1 VPERAAGTVR
11 RGAQGR
17 AREPGS
23 EPVPGG
29 REWGK
34 PIPMVD
40 EFDDNYDTF
49 RAFLDLFAPP
59 EAVKRLERLGIPQD
73 IIERIR
79 EQHEQETIRIKELEE
94 PHAVILGNRDTWYTG
109 PQVKDKC
116 WPAIVTE
123 LLKDGWSQSPAI
135 EDLDNSSTRVVSL
148 LNHPK
153 EKSFATRGLVV
164 GYVQSGKTTNFTS
177 VMAKAAD
184 RGYKLFIVLAG
195 IHNGL
200 RRQTQ
205 ARLVQQLVEPNPA
218 MWSQLTGLDKD
229 FTPTE
234 NPASYFGKNNKT
246 HVLCVVKKNATVLRK
261 LAQWLEKASDYLG
274 DCPALIIDD
283 EADQATVATKSINP
297 LILSIMGSLPKSAY
311 VGYTASPFAN
321 LLIDPSAEDLYPK
334 DFVVNLPKPAGHFGT
349 EVLFGRYALDGEDP
363 EQVDDG
369 HDMIRSIPE
378 DDVSCV
384 RPETKADVDGFE
396 PVIIDTLRTAVEY
409 FWLATAARRVRKTG
423 NPHNTMLIHTSVN
436 TSVHN
441 SFKRP
446 LQHLRDTAARSLDD
460 PALLA
465 RLRDLW
471 DRESSRVP
479 AEDFGETK
487 VPFDRLIQELPGVL
501 RSCRVIMDNSS
512 SEDRLDYENGP
523 VVAIAV
529 GGNTLSR
536 GLTLEG
542 LSVSYFVRAVSAYD
556 TLLQMGRWFGF
567 RNGYADLPRIWM
579 TDELAE
585 WFRHLATVE
594 TEMRRD
600 IETYMTED
608 ETPLTFAVRLRT
620 HPALRVTAAAKM
632 RDAVTAASSYGG
644 KRVQTHYF
652 HTNADWLRGNIAAA
666 CTLVEASAAHG
677 SQVDE
682 RPAEGRYVFHDVPHE
697 LVIDFLTDYRFHEKS
712 PENDADLIKG
722 YIRKRASTAGS
733 LQRWNIAIV
742 GNPQGDDFTFAPG
755 VTVGRNTRARLA
767 VTNPA
772 PDFADIKTLMSR
784 RDAGVDLSGDVGKLT
799 EKMIMELRQFQ
810 FPNTG
815 LLVLYPI
822 DKISDPSPS
831 KKLRAPLGAEEHV
844 IGVGLVFPKPANGDS
859 TVEKYIS
866 ANLAN
871 VRIEDEDY
879 SLLDSEEA

>member
-1 VPERAAGTVR
+1 MA
-11 RGAQGR
+11 
-17 AREPGS
+17 
-23 EPVPGG
+23 
-29 REWGK
+29 
-34 PIPMVD
+34 D
-40 EFDDNYDTF
+40 ELDAMYDTF
-49 RAFLDLFAPP
+49 KALLDAFPP
-59 EAVKRLERLGIPQD
+59 SEAVKRLEQFGISPD
-73 IIERIR
+73 IVDRIR
-79 EQHEQETIRIKELEE
+79 ERHEEQTIRVRELEE
-94 PHAVILGNRDTWYTG
+94 PHAVVLDNRDTWYTG
-109 PQVKDKC
+109 PQAKDKC
-116 WPAIVTE
+116 WPAITD
-123 LLKDGWSQSPAI
+123 LLRKDGWPEEPAI
-135 EDLDNSSTRVVSL
+135 RSLDDSSTRVVSL

-153 EKSFATRGLVV
+153 EKTFSTRGLVV

-177 VMAKAAD
+177 VVAKAAD

-205 ARLVQQLVEPNPA
+205 ARLVQQLVEPNPS

-229 FTPTE
+229 FTPQE
-234 NPASYFGKNNKT
+234 NPASYFGRSNKT

-261 LAQWLEKASDYLG
+261 LARWLEKASEYLE

-297 LILSIMGSLPKSAY
+297 LILTIMSHLPRSAY
-311 VGYTASPFAN
+311 LGYTATPFAN

-369 HDMIRSIPE
+369 HDMIRSVPK
-378 DDVSCV
+378 DDVAAV
-384 RPETKADVDGFE
+384 RPETRADVEGFE
-396 PVIIDTLRTAVEY
+396 PVITDTLRQAVEY
-409 FWLATAARRVRKTG
+409 FWLVTAARRVRGTG

-436 TSVHN
+436 TAVHN
-441 SFKRP
+441 SFERP
-446 LQHLRDTAARSLDD
+446 LKHLLARSARSLTEQDD
-460 PALLA
+460 ALLS

-471 DRESSRVP
+471 EEETDRVR
-479 AEDFGETK
+479 AEDFDVTK
-487 VPFDRLIQELPGVL
+487 VPFELLMPELPGVL
-501 RSCRVIMDNSS
+501 NSCRIIMDNSS

-600 IETYMTED
+600 IDIYMTED

-652 HTNADWLRGNIAAA
+652 RTDADWLGNNIDAARN
-666 CTLVEASAAHG
+666 LVAASAANA
-677 SQVDE
+677 VRTDE
-682 RPAEGRYVFHDVPHE
+682 RPTEGRFVFRDVPHN
-697 LVIDFLTDYRFHEKS
+697 LVIDFLSNYRFHENS
-712 PENDADLIKG
+712 PENDANLIIK
-722 YIRKRASTAGS
+722 YIRKQVSGVGS
-733 LQRWNIAIV
+733 LRRWNVAIV
-742 GNPQGDDFTFAPG
+742 GNPKGDPFTFARG
-755 VTVGRNTRARLA
+755 VSVGRNNRARLHLP
-767 VTNPA
+767 NPT

-784 RDAGVDLSGDVGKLT
+784 RDAAVDLSGDTAKLT
-799 EKMIMELRQFQ
+799 EKGIMDERRQQ
-810 FPNTG
+810 FPDTG

-822 DKISDPSPS
+822 DRVSEPSPS
-831 KKLRAPLGAEEHV
+831 KRLRAPLNAEEHV
-844 IGVGLVFPKPANGDS
+844 IGLGLVFPEPHNRDS
-859 TVEKYIS
+859 AVESYIS
-866 ANLAN
+866 ANLSN
-871 VRIEDEDY
+871 IRIEDEDY
-879 SLLDSEEA
+879 SLLDGEDA

>member
-1 VPERAAGTVR
+1 MT
-11 RGAQGR
+11 
-17 AREPGS
+17 
-23 EPVPGG
+23 
-29 REWGK
+29 
-34 PIPMVD
+34 D
-40 EFDDNYDTF
+40 EFDGMYETF
-49 RAFLDLFAPP
+49 KALLDAFPP
-59 EAVKRLERLGIPQD
+59 AEAIKRLEQLGASPD
-73 IIERIR
+73 VVERIR
-79 EQHEQETIRIKELEE
+79 ERHEQQTISIKELEE

-109 PQVKDKC
+109 PQARDKC
-116 WPAIVTE
+116 WPAIVN
-123 LLKDGWSQSPAI
+123 LLRKDGWSEEPSI
-135 EDLDNSSTRVVSL
+135 RSLDESSTRVVSL

-153 EKSFATRGLVV
+153 ERAFSTRGLVV

-205 ARLVQQLVEPNPA
+205 ARLVQQLVEPNPS

-229 FTPTE
+229 FTPQE
-234 NPASYFGKNNKT
+234 NPASYFGKSNKT
-246 HVLCVVKKNATVLRK
+246 RVLCVVKKNATVLRK
-261 LAQWLEKASDYLG
+261 LARWLEKASDYLE

-297 LILSIMGSLPKSAY
+297 LILDIMSSLPRSAY

-321 LLIDPSAEDLYPK
+321 LLIDPSAEDLYPQ
-334 DFVVNLPKPAGHFGT
+334 DFVVNLPKPQGHFGT

-369 HDMIRSIPE
+369 YDMIRSIPE
-378 DDVSCV
+378 DDVPCV
-384 RPETKADVDGFE
+384 RPETRADVEGFE
-396 PVIIDTLRTAVEY
+396 PVITETLRKAVEY
-409 FWLATAARRVRKTG
+409 FWLVTAARRVRRTG
-423 NPHNTMLIHTSVN
+423 NPHSTMLIHTSVN

-441 SFKRP
+441 SFERP
-446 LQHLRDTAARSLDD
+446 LKHLRDRSARSLKD
-460 PALLA
+460 AAFLA
-465 RLRDLW
+465 QLRDLW
-471 DRESSRVP
+471 ERETNRVP
-479 AEDFGETK
+479 AEDFGEAK
-487 VPFDRLIQELPGVL
+487 VPFEELVPELPQVL
-501 RSCRVIMDNSS
+501 DNCRVIMDNSS

-579 TDELAE
+579 TDELSE

-600 IETYMTED
+600 IDIYMTED

-644 KRVQTHYF
+644 KRIQTHYF
-652 HTNADWLRGNIAAA
+652 HTNGDWLRGNIDAARA
-666 CTLVEASAAHG
+666 LVSASITNAIR
-677 SQVDE
+677 VEE
-682 RPAEGRYVFHDVPHE
+682 RSAEGRYVFRDVPHE
-697 LVIDFLTDYRFHEKS
+697 IVTEFLSTYRFHEKS
-712 PENDADLIKG
+712 PENDADLIID
-722 YIRKRASTAGS
+722 YIRKRVATVGS
-733 LQRWNIAIV
+733 LGRWNVAIV
-742 GNPQGDDFTFAPG
+742 GNPRGRGADFTFARG
-755 VTVGRNTRARLA
+755 VTVGRNIRARIGD
-767 VTNPA
+767 NPD

-784 RDAGVDLSGDVGKLT
+784 RDAAVDLDGDAAKLN
-799 EKMIMELRQFQ
+799 EKGIKDMRRAKL
-810 FPNTG
+810 PDTG

-822 DKISDPSPS
+822 DKLSEPSPS
-831 KKLRAPLGAEEHV
+831 KKLRASLNAEEHV
-844 IGVGLVFPKPANGDS
+844 IGVGLVFPEPRDQDA

-866 ANLAN
+866 ADLSN

-879 SLLDSEEA
+879 SLLVSEDA

>member
-1 VPERAAGTVR
+1 M
-11 RGAQGR
+11 
-17 AREPGS
+17 
-23 EPVPGG
+23 
-29 REWGK
+29 
-34 PIPMVD
+34 PMTG
-40 EFDDNYDTF
+40 EFEAMYETF
-49 RAFLDLFAPP
+49 QALLDAFPP
-59 EAVKRLERLGIPQD
+59 SEAVKRLELLGVSPEIVQQ
-73 IIERIR
+73 IR
-79 EQHEQETIRIKELEE
+79 EQHEQQTVRIKELEE
-94 PHAVILGNRDTWYTG
+94 PHAVVRDGLDTWYTG
-109 PQVKDKC
+109 PQSKDKC
-116 WPAIVTE
+116 WPAIVD
-123 LLKDGWSQSPAI
+123 LLRKDGWPDQPAI
-135 EDLDNSSTRVVSL
+135 QDLDDSSTRVVSL

-153 EKSFATRGLVV
+153 ERSFSTRGLVV

-205 ARLVQQLVEPNPA
+205 ARLVQQLVEPNPSL
-218 MWSQLTGLDKD
+218 WSQLTGLEKD
-229 FTPTE
+229 FTPQE

-246 HVLCVVKKNATVLRK
+246 RVLCVVKKNATVLRK
-261 LAQWLEKASDYLG
+261 LAIWLEKASDYLK

-297 LILSIMGSLPKSAY
+297 LILRIVESLPRSAY

-321 LLIDPSAEDLYPK
+321 LLIDPSAKDLYPS

-369 HDMIRSIPE
+369 YDMIRSVPD
-378 DDVSCV
+378 DDVPCV
-384 RPETKADVDGFE
+384 RPETRADVEGFE
-396 PVIIDTLRTAVEY
+396 PLITDTLRRAVEY
-409 FWLATAARRVRKTG
+409 FWLVTAARRIRRTG
-423 NPHNTMLIHTSVN
+423 NLHSTMLIHTSVN
-436 TSVHN
+436 TAVHN

-446 LQHLRDTAARSLDD
+446 LQHLLQRAAESLSD
-460 PALLA
+460 AAFLSQ
-465 RLRDLW
+465 LRDLW
-471 DRESSRVP
+471 DSETERVP
-479 AEDFGETK
+479 AAEFGETK
-487 VPFDRLIQELPGVL
+487 VRFEELVTELPGVL
-501 RSCRVIMDNSS
+501 RSCRIIMDNSS

-542 LSVSYFVRAVSAYD
+542 LSVSYFVRSVSAYD

-600 IETYMTED
+600 IDIYMTED
-608 ETPLTFAVRLRT
+608 ETPTTFAVRLRT

-632 RDAVTAASSYGG
+632 KDAVTAASSYGG

-652 HTNADWLRGNIAAA
+652 HTNADWLGANLAAA
-666 CTLVEASAAHG
+666 RDLVDASISNAVRVGH
-677 SQVDE
+677 
-682 RPAEGRYVFHDVPHE
+682 RPADARYVFHDVPYD
-697 LVIDFLTDYRFHEKS
+697 VVTDFLAAYKFHEKS
-712 PENDADLIKG
+712 PENDGDLIRD
-722 YIRKRASTAGS
+722 YIRKRVAAGS
-733 LQRWNIAIV
+733 LRRWNIAIV
-742 GNPQGDDFTFAPG
+742 GNPSGEPFGFAPS
-755 VTVGRNTRARLA
+755 VTVGLNTRARLL
-767 VTNPA
+767 VTNPD

-784 RDAGVDLSGDVGKLT
+784 RDAAVDLEGDTGKLT
-799 EKMIMELRQFQ
+799 EQGIMDLRRLQL
-810 FPNTG
+810 PDTG

-822 DKISDPSPS
+822 DKISEPSPA
-831 KKLRAPLGAEEHV
+831 KKLRAPLNAEEHV
-844 IGVGLVFPKPANGDS
+844 IGVGLVFPEPRHGDS

-866 ANLAN
+866 ANLSGL
-871 VRIEDEDY
+871 RIEDEDL
-879 SLLDSEEA
+879 SPLESEDA

>member
-1 VPERAAGTVR
+1 MTE
-11 RGAQGR
+11 
-17 AREPGS
+17 
-23 EPVPGG
+23 
-29 REWGK
+29 
-34 PIPMVD
+34 
-40 EFDDNYDTF
+40 EFDEMYGTF
-49 RAFLDLFAPP
+49 KALLDSFPP
-59 EAVKRLERLGIPQD
+59 AEAVKRLERLGISPE
-73 IIERIR
+73 IIQQIR
-79 EQHEQETIRIKELEE
+79 GRHEQQTIRIKELEE
-94 PHAVILGNRDTWYTG
+94 PHAVVLGNRDTWYTG
-109 PQVKDKC
+109 PHAKDKC
-116 WPAIVTE
+116 WPAIVD
-123 LLKDGWSQSPAI
+123 LLHKDGWPQEPAI
-135 EDLDNSSTRVVSL
+135 KSLDDSSTRVVSL

-153 EKSFATRGLVV
+153 EKAFSTRGLVV

-205 ARLVQQLVEPNPA
+205 ARLVQQLVEPNPS

-229 FTPTE
+229 FTPQE
-234 NPASYFGKNNKT
+234 NPASYFGRSNKT

-261 LAQWLEKASDYLG
+261 LARWLDKASDYLG

-297 LILSIMGSLPKSAY
+297 LILNIMSSLPRSAY

-369 HDMIRSIPE
+369 YDMIRSVPA

-384 RPETKADVDGFE
+384 RPETRADVEGFE
-396 PVIIDTLRTAVEY
+396 PIITETLRKSVEY
-409 FWLATAARRVRKTG
+409 FWLVTAARRVRGTG
-423 NPHNTMLIHTSVN
+423 TSHSTMLIHTSVN
-436 TSVHN
+436 TAVHN
-441 SFKRP
+441 SFERP
-446 LQHLRDTAARSLDD
+446 LKHLRDRTARSLTD
-460 PALLA
+460 AELLA
-465 RLRDLW
+465 RLRGLW
-471 DRESSRVP
+471 ERETDRVP
-479 AEDFGETK
+479 AEDFGEAK
-487 VPFDRLIQELPGVL
+487 VSFEQLVPELPGVL
-501 RSCRVIMDNSS
+501 DSCRVIMDNSS
-512 SEDRLDYENGP
+512 SEDRLDYENGS

-594 TEMRRD
+594 SEMRRD
-600 IETYMTED
+600 IDIYMTED

-632 RDAVTAASSYGG
+632 RDAVTASSSYGG

-652 HTNADWLRGNIAAA
+652 HTNADWLRGNIDAARA
-666 CTLVEASAAHG
+666 LVAASVANAVRV
-677 SQVDE
+677 SE
-682 RPAEGRYVFHDVPHE
+682 RSAEGRYVFRGVPHE
-697 LVIDFLTDYRFHEKS
+697 VVTDFLSRYKFHEES
-712 PENDADLIKG
+712 PENDAKLIID
-722 YIRKRASTAGS
+722 YIRKRVSQARS
-733 LQRWNIAIV
+733 LGRWNVAVV
-742 GNPQGDDFTFAPG
+742 GLPPKGDEFTFAPG
-755 VTVGRNTRARLA
+755 VSLGRNNRARLDLP
-767 VTNPA
+767 NPA

-784 RDAGVDLSGDVGKLT
+784 RDAAVDLAGDTAKLN
-799 EKMIMELRQFQ
+799 EQEIMDERRKHL
-810 FPNTG
+810 PDTG

-822 DKISDPSPS
+822 DKVSAPSPS
-831 KKLRAPLGAEEHV
+831 KRLRAPLNAEEHV
-844 IGVGLVFPKPANGDS
+844 IGVGLVFPAPQHGDS
-859 TVEKYIS
+859 TVESYIS
-866 ANLAN
+866 ADLSS
-871 VRIEDEDY
+871 VRIEEEDF
-879 SLLDSEEA
+879 SLLDGEGA

>member
-1 VPERAAGTVR
+1 M
-11 RGAQGR
+11 
-17 AREPGS
+17 S
-23 EPVPGG
+23 
-29 REWGK
+29 
-34 PIPMVD
+34 D
-40 EFDDNYDTF
+40 EFDGMYETFKALLDTF
-49 RAFLDLFAPP
+49 PP
-59 EAVKRLERLGIPQD
+59 SEAVKRLEMLGVGLEV
-73 IIERIR
+73 IEQIR
-79 EQHEQETIRIKELEE
+79 ERHEQQTIRIKELEE
-94 PHAVILGNRDTWYTG
+94 PHAVVLGNRDTWYTG
-109 PQVKDKC
+109 PQDKDKC
-116 WPAIVTE
+116 WPAIVD
-123 LLKDGWSQSPAI
+123 LLRKDGWPEDPAI
-135 EDLDNSSTRVVSL
+135 RSLDESSTRVVSL

-153 EKSFATRGLVV
+153 ENSFSTRGLVV

-205 ARLVQQLVEPNPA
+205 ARLAQQLVEPNPSL
-218 MWSQLTGLDKD
+218 WSQLTMVEKD
-229 FTPTE
+229 FTPQA
-234 NPASYFGKNNKT
+234 NPASYFGKSNKT

-261 LAQWLEKASDYLG
+261 LARWLEEASDYLQ

-297 LILSIMGSLPKSAY
+297 LILDIMSNLPRSAY

-321 LLIDPSAEDLYPK
+321 LLIDPSAKDLYPR
-334 DFVVNLPKPAGHFGT
+334 DFVVNLPKPTGHFGT

-369 HDMIRSIPE
+369 YDMIRSVPL
-378 DDVSCV
+378 DDVARV
-384 RPETKADVDGFE
+384 RPESRADIEGFD
-396 PVIIDTLRTAVEY
+396 PDITDTLRRSIEY
-409 FWLATAARRVRKTG
+409 FWLVTAARRVRRRG
-423 NPHNTMLIHTSVN
+423 NPHSTMLIHTSVN
-436 TSVHN
+436 TAVHN

-446 LQHLRDTAARSLDD
+446 LEHLLRRTAESLDD
-460 PALLA
+460 TVLLS
-465 RLRDLW
+465 RLRNLW
-471 DRESSRVP
+471 NEETARVP
-479 AEDFGETK
+479 AEELGEKK
-487 VPFDRLIQELPGVL
+487 VEFDELEPELPRVL
-501 RSCRVIMDNSS
+501 RNCRIIMDNSS

-542 LSVSYFVRAVSAYD
+542 LSVSYFVRSVSAYD

-600 IETYMTED
+600 IDTYMTEA
-608 ETPLTFAVRLRT
+608 ENPLTFAVRLRT

-652 HTNADWLRGNIAAA
+652 RTDAEWLRSNIKAARDLVAAA
-666 CTLVEASAAHG
+666 TQNAVRIE
-677 SQVDE
+677 E
-682 RPAEGRYVFHDVPHE
+682 RQSEGRYVFRDVPHD
-697 LVIDFLTDYRFHEKS
+697 VVTDFLSVYKFHDKS
-712 PENDADLIKG
+712 PENDADLITG
-722 YIRKRASTAGS
+722 YIRKRVKAADS
-733 LQRWNIAIV
+733 LRRWNVAVV
-742 GNPQGDDFTFAPG
+742 GNPAGESFSLTDR
-755 VTVGRNTRARLA
+755 VSVGLSTRARLA
-767 VTNPA
+767 VTSTDPH
-772 PDFADIKTLMSR
+772 FADIKTLMSR
-784 RDAGVDLSGDVGKLT
+784 RDAAVDLDGDTAKLT
-799 EKMIMELRQFQ
+799 EKQIMDLRHALL
-810 FPNTG
+810 PDTG

-822 DKISDPSPS
+822 DKTSTPSPN
-831 KKLRAPLGAEEHV
+831 KKLRAPLNAEEHV
-844 IGVGLVFPKPANGDS
+844 MGVGLVFPEPRQEDS

-866 ANLAN
+866 ADLSG

-879 SLLDSEEA
+879 SMLVEGEDA

>member
-1 VPERAAGTVR
+1 M
-11 RGAQGR
+11 
-17 AREPGS
+17 
-23 EPVPGG
+23 
-29 REWGK
+29 
-34 PIPMVD
+34 I
-40 EFDDNYDTF
+40 DDLDGMYDTF
-49 RAFLDLFAPP
+49 KALLDAFPP
-59 EAVKRLERLGIPQD
+59 SEAVKRLEQLGISSDVVEGIRERHEQQTV
-73 IIERIR
+73 RIR
-79 EQHEQETIRIKELEE
+79 ELEE
-94 PHAVILGNRDTWYTG
+94 PHAVVLDGRDTWYTG
-109 PQVKDKC
+109 PHAKDKY
-116 WPAIVTE
+116 WPAIVD
-123 LLKDGWSQSPAI
+123 LLRKDGWPEEPAI
-135 EDLDNSSTRVVSL
+135 RSLDDSSTRVVSL

-153 EKSFATRGLVV
+153 EKEFSTRGLVV

-205 ARLVQQLVEPNPA
+205 ARLVQQLVEPNPSR
-218 MWSQLTGLDKD
+218 WSQLTGLDKD
-229 FTPTE
+229 FMPQE
-234 NPASYFGKNNKT
+234 NPAAYFGRSNGT

-261 LAQWLEKASDYLG
+261 LADWLQKASDYLQ

-297 LILSIMGSLPKSAY
+297 LIRSIMSHLPRSAY

-321 LLIDPSAEDLYPK
+321 LLINPGAEDLYPK
-334 DFVVNLPKPAGHFGT
+334 DFIVNLPKPEGHFGT

-369 HDMIRSIPE
+369 HDMIRSVPE
-378 DDVSCV
+378 DDVSAV
-384 RPETKADVDGFE
+384 RPQSRADIEGFE
-396 PVIIDTLRTAVEY
+396 PFITDTLQRAVEY
-409 FWLATAARRVRKTG
+409 FWLVTAARRVRGTG

-436 TSVHN
+436 TAVHN

-446 LQHLRDTAARSLDD
+446 LEHLRDRSAHALSSADTAFLS
-460 PALLA
+460 

-471 DRESSRVP
+471 EAETKRVT
-479 AEDFGETK
+479 AEEFGETK
-487 VPFDRLIQELPGVL
+487 VLFDDLLAELPAVL
-501 RSCRVIMDNSS
+501 ESCRIIMDNSD

-523 VVAIAV
+523 VVAVAV

-600 IETYMTED
+600 IDVYMTES

-652 HTNADWLRGNIAAA
+652 HTSADWLSNNITAARDLVAAA
-666 CTLVEASAAHG
+666 GANAVRTEARTA
-677 SQVDE
+677 D
-682 RPAEGRYVFHDVPHE
+682 GRHIFRDVPHDI
-697 LVIDFLTDYRFHEKS
+697 VIDFLACYEFHEKS
-712 PENDADLIKG
+712 PENDADLISE
-722 YIRKRASTAGS
+722 YIRKRVTTAGS
-733 LQRWNIAIV
+733 LRRWNVAIV
-742 GNPQGDDFTFAPG
+742 GNPGGDDFTFVPG
-755 VTVGRNTRARLA
+755 VSVGRINRARLDMS
-767 VTNPA
+767 NSD

-784 RDAGVDLSGDVGKLT
+784 RDAAVDLAGEVGGLS
-799 EKMIMELRQFQ
+799 EKGIMEERRKQL
-810 FPNTG
+810 PDTG

-822 DKISDPSPS
+822 DKWSEPSPA
-831 KKLRAPLGAEEHV
+831 KKLRAPLNAEEHV
-844 IGVGLVFPKPANGDS
+844 IGVGLVFPEPRERDS
-859 TVEKYIS
+859 TVEKHIS
-866 ANLAN
+866 ADLSKLQ
-871 VRIEDEDY
+871 IEDEDY
-879 SLLDSEEA
+879 DFLDSEDA

>member
-1 VPERAAGTVR
+1 M
-11 RGAQGR
+11 
-17 AREPGS
+17 S
-23 EPVPGG
+23 EA
-29 REWGK
+29 
-34 PIPMVD
+34 
-40 EFDDNYDTF
+40 FDDNYDTF
-49 RAFLDLFAPP
+49 KALLESFPP
-59 EAVKRLERLGIPQD
+59 SEAVKRLEQFGVAPDVIQ
-73 IIERIR
+73 RIR
-79 EQHEQETIRIKELEE
+79 ERHEQQTLLIKELEE
-94 PHAVILGNRDTWYTG
+94 PHSVVLGNRDTWYTG
-109 PQVKDKC
+109 PQAKDKC
-116 WPAIVTE
+116 WPAIVD
-123 LLKDGWSQSPAI
+123 LLRKDGWSQDPAI
-135 EDLDNSSTRVVSL
+135 DDLDKSSTRVVSL

-153 EKSFATRGLVV
+153 EKTFSTRGLVV

-234 NPASYFGKNNKT
+234 NPASFFGKSNKT

-261 LAQWLEKASDYLG
+261 LSKWLEKASDYLG

-297 LILSIMGSLPKSAY
+297 LILRIMGALPRSAY

-349 EVLFGRYALDGEDP
+349 EVLFGREPLEGEDP

-369 HDMIRSIPE
+369 HDMIRSIPD

-384 RPETKADVDGFE
+384 RPMSKADVEGFE
-396 PVIIDTLRTAVEY
+396 PFITDTLRRAVEY
-409 FWLATAARRVRKTG
+409 FWLVTAARRVRGTG
-423 NPHNTMLIHTSVN
+423 NPHSTMLIHTSVN

-446 LQHLRDTAARSLDD
+446 LQHLRDQAATSLDD
-460 PALLA
+460 PVLID
-465 RLRDLW
+465 RLRKLW
-471 DRESSRVP
+471 EEETARVP
-479 AEDFGETK
+479 AEEFGEKK
-487 VPFDRLIQELPGVL
+487 VDFDAVLQELPGVL
-501 RSCRVIMDNSS
+501 GVCRIIMDNSS

-567 RNGYADLPRIWM
+567 RKGYADLPRIWM
-579 TDELAE
+579 TDELAN
-585 WFRHLATVE
+585 WFRHIATVE
-594 TEMRRD
+594 AEMRRD
-600 IETYMTED
+600 IDIYMTED

-632 RDAVTAASSYGG
+632 RDAVTAASAYGG
-644 KRVQTHYF
+644 RRVQTHYF
-652 HTNADWLRGNIAAA
+652 HTNSTWLRNNMVAARR
-666 CTLVEASAAHG
+666 LVEASAADAVRIDDRH
-677 SQVDE
+677 
-682 RPAEGRYVFHDVPHE
+682 AEGRYVFRDIPHE
-697 LVIDFLTDYRFHEKS
+697 LVLDFLSDYKFHEES
-712 PENDADLIKG
+712 PENDAELITRYVK
-722 YIRKRASTAGS
+722 KRVSSAGS
-733 LQRWNIAIV
+733 LRRWNVAVV
-742 GNPQGDDFTFAPG
+742 GNPRAAESFEFAPG
-755 VTVGRNTRARLA
+755 FAVGRVTRARIA
-767 VTNPA
+767 RTDSA
-772 PDFADIKTLMSR
+772 SDFADIKTLMSP
-784 RDAGVDLSGDVGKLT
+784 RDAGVDLDGDVGKLT
-799 EKMIMELRQFQ
+799 EKALMDERRRQF
-810 FPNTG
+810 PDTG

-822 DKISDPSPS
+822 DKISAPEPP
-831 KKLRAPLGAEEHV
+831 KKTRAALNAEEHV
-844 IGVGLVFPKPANGDS
+844 IGVGIVFPEVGDEDS

-866 ANLAN
+866 AKLP
-871 VRIEDEDY
+871 VGSMEDEDY
-879 SLLDSEEA
+879 SLVDSEEA

>member
-1 VPERAAGTVR
+1 MTG
-11 RGAQGR
+11 
-17 AREPGS
+17 
-23 EPVPGG
+23 
-29 REWGK
+29 
-34 PIPMVD
+34 
-40 EFDDNYDTF
+40 EFEDMYETF
-49 RAFLDLFAPP
+49 KAILDVFPP
-59 EAVKRLERLGIPQD
+59 SEAVKRLDLLGVSQE
-73 IIERIR
+73 IIDQIR
-79 EQHEQETIRIKELEE
+79 EHHEQQTIRIKELEE
-94 PHAVILGNRDTWYTG
+94 PHAVVQGNRDTWYTG
-109 PQVKDKC
+109 PHAKDKC
-116 WPAIVTE
+116 WPAIKD
-123 LLKDGWSQSPAI
+123 LLRKADWPEDPAI
-135 EDLDNSSTRVVSL
+135 RSLDDSSTRVVSL

-153 EKSFATRGLVV
+153 EKTFSTRGLVV

-205 ARLVQQLVEPNPA
+205 ARLVQQLVEPNPS

-261 LAQWLEKASDYLG
+261 LALWLQKATEYLQ

-283 EADQATVATKSINP
+283 EADQATVATKTINP
-297 LILSIMGSLPKSAY
+297 LILSIMGSLPRCAY

-321 LLIDPSAEDLYPK
+321 LLIDPSAEDLYPR
-334 DFVVNLPKPAGHFGT
+334 DFVVNLPKPKDHFGT

-369 HDMIRSIPE
+369 HDMIRSVPE
-378 DDVSCV
+378 ADVPYV
-384 RPETKADVDGFE
+384 RPETRADVEGFE
-396 PVIIDTLRTAVEY
+396 PVITPTLRRAVEY
-409 FWLATAARRVRKTG
+409 FWLVTAARRVRGTG

-446 LQHLRDTAARSLDD
+446 LQELLEQSAQSLAD
-460 PALLA
+460 ATFLS
-465 RLRDLW
+465 RMRNLW
-471 DRESSRVP
+471 EREIARVP
-479 AEDFGETK
+479 AEEFGEKTVSFDDL
-487 VPFDRLIQELPGVL
+487 VPELPGVL
-501 RSCRVIMDNSS
+501 HSCRIIMDNSS

-600 IETYMTED
+600 IDIYMTEA

-652 HTNADWLRGNIAAA
+652 HTNGDWLRHNIAAA
-666 CTLVEASAAHG
+666 HNLVSDALSNAVRVEDRS
-677 SQVDE
+677 
-682 RPAEGRYVFHDVPHE
+682 AEGRYVFRDVPHDA
-697 LVIDFLTDYRFHEKS
+697 VIDFLGAYKFHEKS
-712 PENDADLIKG
+712 PENDAELISA
-722 YIRKRASTAGS
+722 YIQKRITTAGS
-733 LQRWNIAIV
+733 LRRWNVAIV
-742 GNPQGDDFTFAPG
+742 GNPTGEPYTFAPG
-755 VTVGRNTRARLA
+755 VIVGRNVRARLA
-767 VTNPA
+767 ITNPA

-784 RDAGVDLSGDVGKLT
+784 RDAAVDLSGDAANLT
-799 EKMIMELRQFQ
+799 EKGIMDRRRAEL
-810 FPNTG
+810 PDTG

-822 DKISDPSPS
+822 DKTSEPSAA
-831 KKLRAPLGAEEHV
+831 KKLRAPLNADAHV
-844 IGVGLVFPKPANGDS
+844 IGVGLVFPEPRQGDS

-866 ANLAN
+866 ADLSG
-871 VRIEDEDY
+871 VRIEDEDL
-879 SLLDSEEA
+879 SLLEGEDA